1 MEILAAENK
10 NQQLE
15 DLPQADFGRLPGRFL
30 VSVRTKSITD
40 NFCILKITPTVVF
53 VMIQGVFFI
62 LSLTL
67 THFLI
72 FIRGLSILLFSF
84 INKVNFSCQ

>member
-10 NQQLE
+10 NRQLE

-53 VMIQGVFFI
+53 VMIQRGFFF
-62 LSLTL
+62 
-67 THFLI
+67 FLI

>member
-10 NQQLE
+10 NRQLQ
-15 DLPQADFGRLPGRFL
+15 DLPEADFGCLPGRFL
-30 VSVRTKSITD
+30 LSVKSIPD

-53 VMIQGVFFI
+53 VMIQRVFFF
-62 LSLTL
+62 
-67 THFLI
+67 FLI